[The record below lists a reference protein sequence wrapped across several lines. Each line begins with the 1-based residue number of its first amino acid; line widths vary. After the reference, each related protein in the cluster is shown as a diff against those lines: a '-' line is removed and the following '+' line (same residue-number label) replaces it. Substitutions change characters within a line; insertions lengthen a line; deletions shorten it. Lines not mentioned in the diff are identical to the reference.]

1 MKDKYSCNFYKNFD
15 VDEQFLIEN
24 EQYVVDG
31 VDLCKNLSEYE
42 QGETEVLVKG
52 RLKESVSFR
61 EKIGADSKVLESFIR
76 VQDTIFRNSIAN
88 FIQK

>member
-1 MKDKYSCNFYKNFD
+1 MKDEYSCNFSKNIA

-24 EQYVVDG
+24 EQHVIDG

-52 RLKESVSFR
+52 RLKRGLKESVSFW
-61 EKIGADSKVLESFIR
+61 EKIGTGSKVLGDNFTR
-76 VQDTIFRNSIAN
+76 VQDTIF
-88 FIQK
+88 